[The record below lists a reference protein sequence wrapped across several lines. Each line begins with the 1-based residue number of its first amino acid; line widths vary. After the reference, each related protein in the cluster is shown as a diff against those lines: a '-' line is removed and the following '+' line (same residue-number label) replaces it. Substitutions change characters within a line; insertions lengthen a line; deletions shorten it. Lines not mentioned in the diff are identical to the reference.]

1 MKKTT
6 FNLLLTTY
14 ENFKG
19 IEVEGYKLQ
28 RNKDVYDV
36 AIVDTSKYPQLA
48 KTQKKKWWLCYFI
61 CMDYYVLLKD
71 YDTLKECLE
80 HAEEGSYTASSYLAN
95 NKPVLEDLVKK
106 CMKLEGMIKGEL

>member
-28 RNKDVYDV
+28 RNKDVYDI

-61 CMDYYVLLKD
+61 CMDYYALVKD

-80 HAEEGSYTASSYLAN
+80 HAEEETYKASSYLAN
-95 NKPVLEDLVKK
+95 NKLVLEDLVKK